1 MTTVITINMITIV
14 AIANEGNDDY
24 IDDGDGDYEGG
35 EEGWGGNCSWLV

>member
-1 MTTVITINMITIV
+1 MITIV

-35 EEGWGGNCSWLV
+35 GWGDGDDCDNNLN